1 VLFNKVVGISCR
13 RTLCCLASS
22 HGSTSKDSGNPSGS
36 QNTAGCRECQ
46 RYGITDVA
54 VSSISPRSAFAAFL
68 LCLATGQARGLLSLH
83 FLDSRTTCSIRHPAG
98 RLHGICRVHGD
109 GISIMRSVGSELG
122 DGRAPNILA
131 GDIFD
136 RRPRYEFSK
145 SALRG
150 SEGPCN
156 CRHRIPSLRLEFTF

>member
-68 LCLATGQARGLLSLH
+68 LRLATGQARGLLSLG
-83 FLDSRTTCSIRHPAG
+83 FLDSRTTCSIRQPAG
-98 RLHGICRVHGD
+98 RPHGICRVHGD
-109 GISIMRSVGSELG
+109 GILIMRRVGSELG
-122 DGRAPNILA
+122 DGRAPNIFA

-136 RRPRYEFSK
+136 RRPRYEISK
-145 SALRG
+145 SAPGDSGGL
-150 SEGPCN
+150 CN
-156 CRHRIPSLRLEFTF
+156 CRHRIPSLRLELAF